1 MLVEDEE
8 AADAIVAA
16 IGRLSYEQLQ
26 AVQVHALLSDRPP
39 GASPLCHHTQS
50 LVCALVIQ

>member
-1 MLVEDEE
+1 MLAEDEE

-26 AVQVHALLSDRPP
+26 VVQVLPYSAIANLDRHLSVTTPV
-39 GASPLCHHTQS
+39 PLSAVH
-50 LVCALVIQ
+50 